1 MSIQKQQQ
9 KPAKS
14 GRSQRPNNLFIEIF
28 SVAILTIAFSAIV
41 AGFGMVGWM
50 LVEGLIAIL
59 RTMFKIVTGTL

>member
-1 MSIQKQQQ
+1 VQ
-9 KPAKS
+9 KP
-14 GRSQRPNNLFIEIF
+14 RPNNLFIEIF

-59 RTMFKIVTGTL
+59 RMMFKIVTGIL

>member
-1 MSIQKQQQ
+1 MSIKKQQQ
-9 KPAKS
+9 KPVKTV
-14 GRSQRPNNLFIEIF
+14 QKPRPNNLFIEIF

-59 RTMFKIVTGTL
+59 RMMFKIVTGIL